1 MSATKRPKAQSRTA
15 PKRTSGSIRKPG
27 VFRLR
32 GLLVITVVV
41 AAVFGGGFGLG
52 IWIAGPQPA
61 EVETVVSANP
71 SQTEAGSGPE
81 PKPVQKPGQKPAR
94 TSDAGAS
101 HSATERPRLTPDLPR
116 VTTSGTATSGST
128 ATASAEKAAGQAAG
142 IPSASV
148 ATVSVESAESLGA
161 PLAPSVDAVW
171 RKHAVAAV
179 EARGRP
185 MIAIV
190 LDDLGVDRRRSAR
203 AIDLPAPLTLAFLP
217 YATDVAAQA
226 ARATE
231 RGHELL
237 VHLPMQ
243 PHGADVDPGPYA
255 LDMDLGAIEVLSRVE
270 WNLARFPNFVG
281 INNHMGSRFTE
292 SAEGTRLVA
301 ETARDRG
308 VMLLDSLTSPRSVL
322 ADQGRAAGVPTVE
335 RDVFLDNT
343 DSVEEVRKRLAQTEQ
358 VALARGTAVAIGHPR
373 DATVEVLGPWIA
385 DVQARGFVLVPLT
398 QVLEARMST
407 EVVSAAETEQ

>member
-1 MSATKRPKAQSRTA
+1 MSATKRPNTRSRTGS
-15 PKRTSGSIRKPG
+15 KRTSGSTGKTGAR
-27 VFRLR
+27 RLR
-32 GLLVITVVV
+32 GLALALVGV

-52 IWIAGPQPA
+52 IWIAGPEPDVVVASAPA
-61 EVETVVSANP
+61 EAAKGASKPSRAAPPKAQSARN
-71 SQTEAGSGPE
+71 SGSGTEA
-81 PKPVQKPGQKPAR
+81 
-94 TSDAGAS
+94 
-101 HSATERPRLTPDLPR
+101 PRLTPDLPQ
-116 VTTSGTATSGST
+116 VEA
-128 ATASAEKAAGQAAG
+128 
-142 IPSASV
+142 ASV
-148 ATVSVESAESLGA
+148 PPPAPTTPEPTTPADQVAAVPAVSAESLGA
-161 PLAPSVDAVW
+161 PLVPSVDAMW

-226 ARATE
+226 ARASE

-243 PHGADVDPGPYA
+243 PHGADADPGPYA

-292 SAEGTRLVA
+292 SEEGARLVA

-308 VMLLDSLTSPRSVL
+308 VMLLDSLTSPRSML
-322 ADQGRAAGVPTVE
+322 AAQGRAAGVPTVE

-343 DSVEEVRKRLAQTEQ
+343 DSTAEVRKRLAQTEQ
-358 VALARGTAVAIGHPR
+358 VARARGTAIAVGHPR

-385 DVQARGFVLVPLT
+385 GVQARGFVLVPLT
-398 QVLEARMST
+398 QVLEARMTADTLST
-407 EVVSAAETEQ
+407 AEAQQ